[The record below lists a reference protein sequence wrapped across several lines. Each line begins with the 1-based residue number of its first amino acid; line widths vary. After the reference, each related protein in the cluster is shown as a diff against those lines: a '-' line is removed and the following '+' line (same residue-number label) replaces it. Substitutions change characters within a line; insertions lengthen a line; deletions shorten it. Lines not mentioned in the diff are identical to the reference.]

1 MDVLATAQL
10 PGEVML
16 TVALPPLVKTLLP
29 ADTVIV
35 PPLPKALLLA
45 LVVAVKVNKVG

>member
-1 MDVLATAQL
+1 MHTPNVTTRPERVLDVLATAQL
-10 PGEVML
+10 PGEVMV

-35 PPLPKALLLA
+35 PPLPKA
-45 LVVAVKVNKVG
+45 